1 MKKLAIHNGKKI
13 INKIIPP
20 HNSIKKEEV
29 KIVNKVMK
37 SGKLSQFYG
46 TWGDGFYG
54 GKYVKKFEENC
65 KKFFKVKY
73 AITVNSWTSGLICAV
88 GALDISPGDEIIV
101 TPWTMSASATAILNW
116 NAIPVFADIDP
127 ETYNID
133 PKDVEKKIT
142 NKTKAIM
149 AVDIFG
155 HSAPLKELKKIA
167 KKYNLKII
175 SDSAQAPGAKYY
187 GKYCGTIADI
197 GGISLNYHKH
207 INTGEG
213 GVIFTNNKN
222 LALRMSL
229 IRNHAESVIAKKKIK
244 KINNLIGY
252 NFRMGEIEAAIG
264 IEQLKKLKSII
275 YNKQKIAS
283 ILSKGLKKLKGIKLQ
298 KIQKNCTHVY
308 YVYPMQINKEILGIS
323 REKIFKALEA
333 EGIQG
338 LQTKFTNVHR
348 LPMFKRRIAYG
359 NSGYPWRINKK
370 LKFKY
375 KRSSCQVAEKLLDE
389 KYLGILLCSYSYSEK
404 DAKDIVKAFKK
415 VWQQIDQLK

>member
-213 GVIFTNNKN
+213 GIIVTNNDYY
-222 LALRMSL
+222 AVRMSL

-283 ILSKGLKKLKGIKLQ
+283 ILTKGLKKLKGIKLK

-348 LPMFKRRIAYG
+348 LPMFKKRIAYG

-404 DAKDIVKAFKK
+404 DAKDIVKAFNK